1 MNKFLKQITGN
12 AGIKMTTLCLALGSA
27 GFMAAAHAEAP
38 ASGFQIGIDGGKA
51 ELDGVCDNVTN
62 CESSDKSFRGNIGY
76 QFNPYAGV
84 EVGYTSFGTIYD
96 TQNNEIDAEQEAGAF
111 TASVIGTIPLGDK
124 FGLFG
129 RVGAARYDL
138 ENNGTIQGLPVK
150 GGDGETKP
158 YYGAGARVNL
168 TENFALRAEYQIY
181 KNLAGVDGNND
192 DVNVWS
198 GGALFTF

>member
-1 MNKFLKQITGN
+1 MNKTLNQEIHH
-12 AGIKMTTLCLALGSA
+12 GIK
-27 GFMAAAHAEAP
+27 AAAIALAVASTAFLATAHADEP

-76 QFNPYAGV
+76 QFNPYAGA
-84 EVGYTSFGTIYD
+84 ELGYTSFGTIYD
-96 TQNNEIDAEQEAGAF
+96 TQNNQIDASQEAGAY
-111 TASVIGTIPLGDK
+111 TASAVGTLPLGEK

-150 GGDGETKP
+150 GGDGDIKP

-192 DVNVWS
+192 DVNVWT

>member
-1 MNKFLKQITGN
+1 MNKTLNHEIN
-12 AGIKMTTLCLALGSA
+12 HGIK
-27 GFMAAAHAEAP
+27 AAAIALAVASTAFLATAHADEP

-76 QFNPYAGV
+76 QFNPYVGA
-84 EVGYTSFGTIYD
+84 ELGYTSFGTIYD
-96 TQNNEIDAEQEAGAF
+96 TQNNQIDASQEAGAY
-111 TASVIGTIPLGDK
+111 TASMIGTLPLGEK

-192 DVNVWS
+192 DVNVWT

>member
-1 MNKFLKQITGN
+1 MNKPTNL
-12 AGIKMTTLCLALGSA
+12 AMPSGIKAATLALALAST
-27 GFMAAAHAEAP
+27 GFIALAHAEPP

-51 ELDGVCDNVTN
+51 EADGVCDNVTN

-76 QFNPYAGV
+76 QFNPYVGA

-96 TQNNEIDAEQEAGAF
+96 TQDNQIDASQEAGAV

-138 ENNGTIQGLPVK
+138 ENSGSIQGVPVEE
-150 GGDGETKP
+150 GDNDVKP
-158 YYGAGARVNL
+158 FYGAGARFNL

-181 KNLAGVDGNND
+181 QDLAGVDGNND

>member
-1 MNKFLKQITGN
+1 MKKTLNHEIN
-12 AGIKMTTLCLALGSA
+12 HGIK
-27 GFMAAAHAEAP
+27 AAAIALAVASTAFLASAHADEP

-76 QFNPYAGV
+76 QFNPYVGA
-84 EVGYTSFGTIYD
+84 ELGYTSFGTIYD
-96 TQNNEIDAEQEAGAF
+96 TQNNQIDASQEAGAY
-111 TASVIGTIPLGDK
+111 TASMIGTLPLGEK

-138 ENNGTIQGLPVK
+138 ENNGTIHGLPVK

-192 DVNVWS
+192 DVNVWT

>member
-1 MNKFLKQITGN
+1 MKKTLNHEIN
-12 AGIKMTTLCLALGSA
+12 HGIK
-27 GFMAAAHAEAP
+27 AAAIALAVASTAFLATAHADEP

-76 QFNPYAGV
+76 QFNPYVGA
-84 EVGYTSFGTIYD
+84 ELGYTSFGTIYD
-96 TQNNEIDAEQEAGAF
+96 TQNNQIDASQEAGAY
-111 TASVIGTIPLGDK
+111 TASMIGTLPLGEK

-192 DVNVWS
+192 DVNVWT